1 MAEWTEPVFDRTI
14 EDVVSAITQINE
26 WKTTNIGGIT
36 MLKGC
41 LNVTDINRIEDNIAF
56 LTNELSALYYFPR
69 TTSKSWA
76 MEKLPNAKD
85 VERIISNIS
94 KIITEFFQIPEAP
107 ELPDTM
113 LTYEQI
119 NSLEENLY
127 HIKNIL
133 DNMVEMFRECNTF
146 ECGEE

>member
-14 EDVVSAITQINE
+14 EDVVSAITQIIE
-26 WKTTNIGGIT
+26 WETTGIGGIT

-41 LNVTDINRIEDNIAF
+41 LNVPDINRIEDNIAF

-69 TTSKSWA
+69 TTSKSWT
-76 MEKLPNAKD
+76 MEKLPNTKD

-113 LTYEQI
+113 LTYEHI

-133 DNMVEMFRECNTF
+133 ENMVEMFRECNTF